1 MPLLHQVP
9 ATLGK
14 QPLSLQATL
23 SALVL
28 SFQVGA
34 HREDGVTLRGSHS
47 LLPNQVPVPQLPVQS
62 ATSPD
67 LNPPQDPYRGK
78 SPPRTGA
85 WPFLNKGFTLVSSVL
100 GSVWKVL
107 AENQEPNLVP
117 KWSTM
122 GKQLEFGQLI
132 VFLWWLF
139 SSDVLISQSHFSGER
154 DNRMP
159 RGNFILAI
167 STFYPFVPLIW
178 LVVAWKWCFQMD
190 REEMVVI
197 WEGRKCRYIK
207 TQRRNNSEL
216 CCMVFALE
224 WSSPVTDSVP
234 HPPTPHYKNFLYPQD
249 YKD

>member
-1 MPLLHQVP
+1 MCSSSAPSSGMHWEDGFSQDALTAP
-9 ATLGK
+9 GK

-23 SALVL
+23 RALVL

-78 SPPRTGA
+78 SPPRKGA
-85 WPFLNKGFTLVSSVL
+85 WPFVNKGFTLVSSVL
-100 GSVWKVL
+100 GSVWKAL

-132 VFLWWLF
+132 VFLRWLF
-139 SSDVLISQSHFSGER
+139 SSDILWYPSPISA
-154 DNRMP
+154 
-159 RGNFILAI
+159 GNE
-167 STFYPFVPLIW
+167 TTE
-178 LVVAWKWCFQMD
+178 C
-190 REEMVVI
+190 REEI
-197 WEGRKCRYIK
+197 
-207 TQRRNNSEL
+207 L
-216 CCMVFALE
+216 F
-224 WSSPVTDSVP
+224 
-234 HPPTPHYKNFLYPQD
+234 
-249 YKD
+249 